1 MANQEIIK
9 AEFNQKLQAPSIGN
23 GDNSYDLDEVIST
36 YGLRKPYTYELI
48 RMEFVTLNV
57 NTLIISNGAFG
68 VVTIR
73 VNDGKN
79 IVDAVTTLYGFNATI
94 AQINA
99 KNGFDGTKKAIEVA
113 IKEYP
118 TITSRGF
125 EVLIANDIP
134 AQF

>member
-1 MANQEIIK
+1 
-9 AEFNQKLQAPSIGN
+9 
-23 GDNSYDLDEVIST
+23 
-36 YGLRKPYTYELI
+36 
-48 RMEFVTLNV
+48 MEFVTLNV

-118 TITSRGF
+118 TLTSRGF